1 MPDQTPTN
9 PDRHLQE
16 QHLYDE
22 PTAQARY
29 HKLLDYQKDMC
40 LRWISEAPTPDL
52 REQRIRRLVRRLSLT
67 SFDPYFH
74 MAYVM
79 FAELDDLYGPSRL
92 FHTLP
97 PDEQTLALTEKRV
110 LGAYQYRNFDDGGIS
125 FYIVTDPDKI
135 LDDVLMVYNRPCLLT
150 DSIIGWLNRNNIET
164 TREVRAWFDP
174 PDTTPAPG

>member
-1 MPDQTPTN
+1 MPDQPPTPN
-9 PDRHLQE
+9 PDRQLLE
-16 QHLYDE
+16 QILYDE

-29 HKLLDYQKDMC
+29 QKLLDYQKDMC
-40 LRWISEAPTPDL
+40 LRWISEAPTPAL
-52 REQRIRRLVRRLSLT
+52 REQRVRRLVRRLWLT

-79 FAELDDLYGPSRL
+79 FSELDDLYGPSQLLQRL
-92 FHTLP
+92 P
-97 PDEQTLALTEKRV
+97 RAEQALALNEKRV

-135 LDDVLMVYNRPCLLT
+135 LDDVLIVYNRPCVLT

-164 TREVRAWFDP
+164 TREVRSWFDP
-174 PDTTPAPG
+174 